1 MNVACTRTVDL
12 HQISL
17 CNLKILNAYSQI
29 KRSWKAIY
37 VRTDVLTDLAY
48 YTVQCLANNFH
59 SRRQIS
65 ICYLQVNIAI
75 CWVGVARHR
84 KSKIIVVKT
93 LYSIFFYIYF
103 ILSFK
108 VKCQKNRRT
117 VGISWQNKRKRKKKN
132 NPASSVSM
140 YFCKKTDQY
149 ELRGIRSSMFS
160 KRKIS

>member
-1 MNVACTRTVDL
+1 MSSKLNYPNWFYSSTLIQHPVLPQGSFKGSIPDCDHIRKKMNVACIRTVDL

-93 LYSIFFYIYF
+93 LCSIFFFNIFYIKF
-103 ILSFK
+103 
-108 VKCQKNRRT
+108 
-117 VGISWQNKRKRKKKN
+117 
-132 NPASSVSM
+132 
-140 YFCKKTDQY
+140 
-149 ELRGIRSSMFS
+149 
-160 KRKIS
+160 